1 MMKARA
7 KTRAR
12 QEEILK
18 LLKQAG
24 RAMVEE
30 LAERLD
36 TTPQTIRKDLTMLAE
51 DNQII
56 RFHGG
61 ATLAAGTEYAGFDVR
76 KEIMRDEK
84 DAIGATI
91 AAQIPNHASV
101 ILNGGTTTMAV
112 ARHLS
117 HHVGLSVVV
126 DSVHIANILR
136 EFPGVQ
142 VMIPAGVVRGADG
155 AILGAAAV
163 DFIRKFRAD
172 IAVVGAAAMGRDGDL
187 VDYDLEESAVSAA
200 IISSA
205 RNVILALDSSKFGSF
220 APVSFGTLA
229 DVNSLVTDAQ
239 FDPEMGALAAAHG
252 VGFVVAV

>member
-1 MMKARA
+1 MRQRA
-7 KTRAR
+7 KTRVR

-36 TTPQTIRKDLTMLAE
+36 TTPQTIRKDLTALAD

-84 DAIGATI
+84 DAIGAAV
-91 AAQIPNHASV
+91 AAQIPNHTNV

-112 ARHLS
+112 ARHLA
-117 HHVGLSVVV
+117 HHVGLNVVV
-126 DSVHIANILR
+126 DSVNLANTLR
-136 EFPGVQ
+136 AFPGVQ
-142 VMIPAGVVRGADG
+142 VVVPAGTVRGVDG
-155 AILGAAAV
+155 AILGSACV

-200 IISSA
+200 IMSSA

-220 APVSFGTLA
+220 APVSFGALRE
-229 DVNSLVTDAQ
+229 VNSLVTDKH
-239 FDPEMGALAAAHG
+239 FDPAMKALAAELD
-252 VGFVVAV
+252 VGFIVAE

>member
-1 MMKARA
+1 MRARA

-24 RAMVEE
+24 RAMVED

-36 TTPQTIRKDLTMLAE
+36 TTPQTIRKDLTALAD

-61 ATLAAGTEYAGFDVR
+61 ATLASGTEYAGFDVR

-84 DAIGATI
+84 DAIGA
-91 AAQIPNHASV
+91 AVAELIPNHTNV
-101 ILNGGTTTMAV
+101 ILNGGTTTMAA
-112 ARHLS
+112 ARHLA
-117 HHVGLSVVV
+117 HHVGLNVVV
-126 DSVHIANILR
+126 DSVNIANVLR
-136 EFPGVQ
+136 VFPGVQ
-142 VMIPAGVVRGADG
+142 VIVPAGSVRGVDG
-155 AILGAAAV
+155 AIMGAATV

-172 IAVVGAAAMGRDGDL
+172 ISVVGAAAMGRDGDL
-187 VDYDLEESAVSAA
+187 VDYDLEESAVSSA
-200 IISSA
+200 IMHSA

-220 APVSFGTLA
+220 APVSFGALRYVDT
-229 DVNSLVTDAQ
+229 LVTDRQ
-239 FDPEMGALAAAHG
+239 FDPAMKALAQRED
-252 VGFVVAV
+252 VGFIVSE

>member
-1 MMKARA
+1 MKART

-12 QEEILK
+12 QDEILK
-18 LLKQAG
+18 LLKTAG

-36 TTPQTIRKDLTMLAE
+36 TTPQTIRKDLSSLSE

-61 ATLAAGTEYAGFDVR
+61 ATLAAGTEYAEFDVR

-84 DAIGATI
+84 DAIGAAV
-91 AAQIPNHASV
+91 AAQIPNHTNV

-112 ARHLS
+112 ARHLA
-117 HHVGLSVVV
+117 HHVGLNVVV
-126 DSVHIANILR
+126 DSVKIADVLR
-136 EFPGVQ
+136 VYPGVQ
-142 VMIPAGVVRGADG
+142 VTVPAGTVRGADG
-155 AILGAAAV
+155 AILGSAAV
-163 DFIRKFRAD
+163 DFIRRFRAD
-172 IAVVGAAAMGRDGDL
+172 ISIVSAAAMGRDGDL

-200 IISSA
+200 IISSG

-220 APVSFGTLA
+220 APVSFGGMA
-229 DVNSLVTDAQ
+229 DIDTLVTDRHV
-239 FDPEMGALAAAHG
+239 DPEMRRLAEVHD
-252 VGFVVAV
+252 VGFIAAD

>member
-1 MMKARA
+1 MRVRA

-12 QEEILK
+12 QDEILK

-24 RAMVEE
+24 RAMVED

-36 TTPQTIRKDLTMLAE
+36 TTPQTIRKDLTALAE

-76 KEIMRDEK
+76 KEIMRNEK

-91 AAQIPNHASV
+91 AALIPNHTNV
-101 ILNGGTTTMAV
+101 ILNGGTTTLAL
-112 ARHLS
+112 ARHLA
-117 HHVGLSVVV
+117 HHVGLNIVV
-126 DSVHIANILR
+126 DSVNLANELR
-136 EFPGVQ
+136 RFSGVQ
-142 VMIPAGVVRGADG
+142 VMVPAGRVRGADG
-155 AILGAAAV
+155 AILGVPTV
-163 DFIRKFRAD
+163 DFIRNFHAD
-172 IAVVGAAAMGRDGDL
+172 IAVVGAAALGREGQL

-205 RNVILALDSSKFGSF
+205 RSAILALDSSKFGSF
-220 APVSFGTLA
+220 APVAFGMLR
-229 DVNSLVTDAQ
+229 DVNTLVTDTQ
-239 FDPEMGALAAAHG
+239 FDPAMKALAKDHG
-252 VGFVVAV
+252 VGFVVAG

>member
-1 MMKARA
+1 MRTRT
-7 KTRAR
+7 KTRRR

-24 RAMVEE
+24 RAMVDD

-36 TTPQTIRKDLTMLAE
+36 TTPQTIRKDLTALAD

-84 DAIGATI
+84 DAIGAAV
-91 AAQIPNHASV
+91 AAQIPNHTNV

-112 ARHLS
+112 ARHLA
-117 HHVGLSVVV
+117 HHVGLNVVV
-126 DSVHIANILR
+126 DSVNLANILR
-136 EFPGVQ
+136 SFPGVQ
-142 VMIPAGVVRGADG
+142 VVVPSGSVRGVDG
-155 AILGAAAV
+155 AILGSACV
-163 DFIRKFRAD
+163 DFIRRFRAD
-172 IAVVGAAAMGRDGDL
+172 ICVVGAAAMGRDGDL

-200 IISSA
+200 IMNSA

-220 APVSFGTLA
+220 APVSFGSLR
-229 DVNSLVTDAQ
+229 DVNSLVTDKH
-239 FDPEMGALAAAHG
+239 FDPTMKTLAAELD
-252 VGFVVAV
+252 VGFIVAA

>member
-1 MMKARA
+1 MRQRA
-7 KTRAR
+7 KTRVR

-36 TTPQTIRKDLTMLAE
+36 TTPQTIRKDLTALAD

-84 DAIGATI
+84 DAIGAAV
-91 AAQIPNHASV
+91 AAQIPNHTNV

-112 ARHLS
+112 ARHLA
-117 HHVGLSVVV
+117 HHVGLNVVV
-126 DSVHIANILR
+126 DSVNLANTLR
-136 EFPGVQ
+136 AFPGVQ
-142 VMIPAGVVRGADG
+142 VVVPAGTVRGVDG
-155 AILGAAAV
+155 AILGSACV

-200 IISSA
+200 IMSSA

-220 APVSFGTLA
+220 APVSFGALRG
-229 DVNSLVTDAQ
+229 VNSLVTDKH
-239 FDPEMGALAAAHG
+239 FDPAMKALTAELD
-252 VGFVVAV
+252 VGFIVAE